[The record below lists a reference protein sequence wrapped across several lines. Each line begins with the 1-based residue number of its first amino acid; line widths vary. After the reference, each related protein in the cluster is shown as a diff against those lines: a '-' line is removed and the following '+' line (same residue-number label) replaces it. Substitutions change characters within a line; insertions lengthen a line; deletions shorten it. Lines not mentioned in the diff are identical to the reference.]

1 MSILSTPADP
11 AFETRLNRLRGA
23 DYAGTYKQSLERFLE
38 WIDRYFGELPSPDTS
53 GGLFSQIRL
62 SLSVSSFELL
72 LRLAFSYPIVFVILA
87 WLFTNSG
94 SLGEVTVLG
103 EIDAWRRVLVVLF
116 ILAACYS
123 FIIFYRT
130 DGWRSWLWMVVAFA
144 VAVAVAFAFAG
155 AGAGAFAGAVAGAVA
170 VAVAGAVA
178 VAVVFAGAFAVAVA
192 GAFAVAVAFA
202 FALGMVY
209 LETYVRR
216 SGRMMIYFC
225 AFYLFSICYLA
236 ISTFLIF
243 VFSSEESILSGLT
256 ILLFLGV
263 FPLLNAPL
271 DWLSFGITR
280 GLLRSIAGGGHGT
293 VLTFLWA
300 VADVLL
306 ALFFL
311 LLVALVTWSGIYL
324 MNQVAHWA
332 SGAVVVDLHQLLH
345 QLRCDGWR
353 ANLWIWLMLGS
364 TLLPTAIHFLI
375 ASLAGFL
382 ALGKATAKT
391 AADKMQIALD
401 EVNKHPDNPEARA
414 AVIVDS
420 DARMQAFLYL
430 YVAPALV
437 VVIWLLL
444 VGLVSFGVFKYLPDL
459 VQGFLEIFGRAS
471 VPVGQLCS

>member
-1 MSILSTPADP
+1 MSISIDDIVTVFKTLGIWTASATVVGLWFRGVMSILSTPADP

-144 VAVAVAFAFAG
+144 V
-155 AGAGAFAGAVAGAVA
+155 
-170 VAVAGAVA
+170 
-178 VAVVFAGAFAVAVA
+178 
-192 GAFAVAVAFA
+192 AVAVAFA

>member
-1 MSILSTPADP
+1 M
-11 AFETRLNRLRGA
+11 
-23 DYAGTYKQSLERFLE
+23 
-38 WIDRYFGELPSPDTS
+38 
-53 GGLFSQIRL
+53 
-62 SLSVSSFELL
+62 
-72 LRLAFSYPIVFVILA
+72 
-87 WLFTNSG
+87 
-94 SLGEVTVLG
+94 
-103 EIDAWRRVLVVLF
+103 
-116 ILAACYS
+116 
-123 FIIFYRT
+123 
-130 DGWRSWLWMVVAFA
+130 
-144 VAVAVAFAFAG
+144 
-155 AGAGAFAGAVAGAVA
+155 
-170 VAVAGAVA
+170 
-178 VAVVFAGAFAVAVA
+178 
-192 GAFAVAVAFA
+192 
-202 FALGMVY
+202 
-209 LETYVRR
+209 
-216 SGRMMIYFC
+216 
-225 AFYLFSICYLA
+225 
-236 ISTFLIF
+236 
-243 VFSSEESILSGLT
+243 
-256 ILLFLGV
+256 
-263 FPLLNAPL
+263 LNAPL

-391 AADKMQIALD
+391 AADKMQIALN

-444 VGLVSFGVFKYLPDL
+444 VGLVSFGIFKYLPDL